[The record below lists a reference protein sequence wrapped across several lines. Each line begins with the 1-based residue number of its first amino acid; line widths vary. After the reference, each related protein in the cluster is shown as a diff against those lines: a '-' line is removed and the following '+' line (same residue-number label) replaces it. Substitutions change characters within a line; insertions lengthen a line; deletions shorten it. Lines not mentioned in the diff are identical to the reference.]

1 MDMGL
6 QDKVAI
12 VTGGS
17 EGIGKAAAQSMAQEG
32 AKVVIVARRP
42 DVLDQAARDIKTV
55 TEGVVL
61 PVTGDVTDRDTAERV
76 VQTTLDSFGR
86 VDILVNNAGF
96 ALAKPFEKV
105 TDDDWE
111 GDFDLKVWAAV
122 RFIRAVI
129 PQMRK
134 VGGGRIINVT
144 NLGGRTPGPASM
156 RTSISRAAG
165 IAITKGLS
173 KDLAKDNILVSTVCI
188 GSVKSGQGQRRY
200 ASLKESEPNLTLEEF
215 WIRSAKEG
223 GIPLGRVAEG
233 REAGDVITFLASDR
247 ASFLTGIAV
256 NIDGGVSA
264 VV

>member
-17 EGIGKAAAQSMAQEG
+17 EGIGKAAAQGMAQEG

-42 DVLDQAARDIKTV
+42 DVLEQAARDIKTA

-61 PVTGDVTDRDTAERV
+61 SVTGDVTDRDMAERV
-76 VQTTLDSFGR
+76 VQTVLDSFGR
-86 VDILVNNAGF
+86 VDILVNNAGISM
-96 ALAKPFEKV
+96 AKPFENV
-105 TDDDWE
+105 SDDDWE

-156 RTSISRAAG
+156 PTSISRAAG

-173 KDLAKDNILVSTVCI
+173 KDLAKDKILVSTVCI
-188 GSVKSGQGQRRY
+188 GLIKSGQNQRRY
-200 ASLKESEPNLTLEEF
+200 SRLKESDPNVTLEDF
-215 WIRSAKEG
+215 WIQAAKNR
-223 GIPLGRVAEG
+223 GIPLGRVGEAQ
-233 REAGDVITFLASDR
+233 EAGDVITFLASER
-247 ASFLTGIAV
+247 ASYLTGIAV